1 MLLLFPVT
9 RVKWNA
15 SKISEDKARICTGF
29 NENAS
34 SSSHEHHYRDCTVH
48 VFMDINICM
57 LTQRFSSS
65 LQYLSA
71 KSILKPKQELLI
83 LSDP

>member
-1 MLLLFPVT
+1 MLLLLPVT
-9 RVKWNA
+9 RVKWNETQV
-15 SKISEDKARICTGF
+15 SEDKARICIGF

-34 SSSHEHHYRDCTVH
+34 SSSHNHHYRDCTVH

-71 KSILKPKQELLI
+71 KFILKPRQELLI
-83 LSDP
+83 LSEP

>member
-1 MLLLFPVT
+1 MKLV
-9 RVKWNA
+9 
-15 SKISEDKARICTGF
+15 SEGKARICTGF
-29 NENAS
+29 NENAT
-34 SSSHEHHYRDCTVH
+34 SSSHDHHYRDCTVY

-57 LTQRFSSS
+57 LTRIFSSS

-71 KSILKPKQELLI
+71 KFILKPKQELLI